1 MDYFI
6 KALQQNPELAIFLA
20 LAIGFA
26 IGRVKIGGF
35 SLGTVVGTLFAGV
48 LIGQLDIKVPGL
60 VKTVFFALF
69 LFTTGYKVGPQFFR
83 GLKRDALP
91 QMALTLVLCTTCL
104 ATAYV
109 AAQLFG
115 YDIGTAA
122 GLLAGAFT
130 ESTVIGTA
138 GDAIN
143 RLAISD
149 AEKTALLNN
158 IPVAY
163 AVTYLIGTAAVVWF
177 LPTIGPKLIGVDLK
191 KEAKK
196 MQAQVSGGVEAQPGI
211 ISPSRTFDVRAYRVT
226 NERLINKSI
235 AEIEAMPQEVRVFVQ
250 RIRREGTIIEP
261 EPNTII
267 RPGDVIAVSARTEVL
282 VERGAVVGPE
292 VNDHELLDFP
302 VEVLD
307 VVLTNRALVGKT
319 LAQLANMEPW
329 RTKFRGVFL
338 RKLTRTGAEI
348 PINPTTRVERGDLVS
363 LLGAKPDVDRAVSH
377 LGYAD
382 WPTSATD
389 MIFVGTGIVLGGFVG
404 LLTIIIGGVPIT
416 LTASGGA
423 LIMGLVFG
431 WLRSV
436 FPAFGRIPEA
446 AMWVFD
452 TVGLSVFIAV
462 VGLTAGPSFMA
473 GLQKSGISLVFV
485 GLVAAVLPHTVAI
498 LFGHYLLKM
507 NPLILLGACSGAGT
521 MTAAL
526 RAIQDKAESKLP
538 ALGYT
543 VPYAVGNIVLT
554 AWGPVIVAL
563 LSIGK

>member
-1 MDYFI
+1 MDYFV

-35 SLGTVVGTLFAGV
+35 SLGTVVGTLLAGV
-48 LIGQLDIKVPGL
+48 LIGQLDIKVAGL

-143 RLAISD
+143 RLAIS
-149 AEKTALLNN
+149 AEEKTALLNN

-191 KEAKK
+191 TEAKK
-196 MQAQVSGGVEAQPGI
+196 MQAQVSGRPEAQPGI
-211 ISPSRTFDVRAYRVT
+211 ISPSRAFDVRAYRLT
-226 NERLINKSI
+226 NDKFANRTVAQL
-235 AEIEAMPQEVRVFVQ
+235 EALPREARVFIQ
-250 RIRREGTIIEP
+250 RIRRDGSIIES
-261 EPNTII
+261 EPDTVV
-267 RPGDVIAVSARTEVL
+267 RLGDVIAVSARTEVL
-282 VERGAVVGPE
+282 VERSAVVGPE
-292 VNDHELLDFP
+292 VDDKELLDFP

-307 VVLTNRALVGKT
+307 VVLTNRCFDGMT
-319 LAQLANMEPW
+319 LEEFANSEPW
-329 RTKFRGVFL
+329 RTQFRGVFL
-338 RKLTRTGAEI
+338 RRLTRSGQEM
-348 PINPTTRVERGDLVS
+348 PITAKTKLDRGDVLS
-363 LLGAKPDVDRAVSH
+363 IMGAKRDVDRAVDH

-389 MIFVGTGIVLGGFVG
+389 MIFVGTGIFIGGLVG
-404 LLTIIIGGVPIT
+404 LLSVTVAGLPIT

-498 LFGHYLLKM
+498 LFGHYVLKM
-507 NPLILLGACSGAGT
+507 NPIILLGACSGAGT

-563 LSIGK
+563 LSL

>member
-1 MDYFI
+1 MDYLI
-6 KALQQNPELAIFLA
+6 KALQQNPELAVFLA

-26 IGRVKIGGF
+26 IGRVKIGSF

-48 LIGQLDIKVPGL
+48 LIGQLDIKVPAL
-60 VKTVFFALF
+60 IKTVFFDLF

-83 GLKRDALP
+83 GLKRDALS
-91 QMALTLVLCTTCL
+91 QMALTLILCTTCL
-104 ATAYV
+104 AAAFV
-109 AAQLFG
+109 AAKLFA

-143 RLAISD
+143 RLAIS
-149 AEKTALLNN
+149 AEEKAHLLNN

-163 AVTYLIGTAAVVWF
+163 AVTYLVGTATVVWF
-177 LPTIGPKLIGVDLK
+177 LPTIGPKLMGVNLK
-191 KEAKK
+191 EEAKK
-196 MQAQVSGGVEAQPGI
+196 MQAQVSGGSEAQPGI
-211 ISPSRTFDVRAYRVT
+211 ISPSRVFDVRAYRVT
-226 NERLINKSI
+226 NEKLVNKTI

-250 RIRREGTIIEP
+250 RIRRRGAIIEA
-261 EPNTII
+261 EPTTVIHH
-267 RPGDVIAVSARTEVL
+267 GDVIAVMARAEIL
-282 VERGAVVGPE
+282 VERSSVVGPE
-292 VNDHELLDFP
+292 VTDKELLDFP

-307 VVLTNRALVGKT
+307 VVLTKKALVGKT
-319 LAQLANMEPW
+319 IKELATSEPW
-329 RTKFRGVFL
+329 RTHFRGVFL
-338 RKLTRTGAEI
+338 RKLIRAGVEI
-348 PINPTTRVERGDLVS
+348 PITMTQVERGDLLS
-363 LLGAKPDVDRAVSH
+363 LVGAKRDVDRAVAVI
-377 LGYAD
+377 GYAD
-382 WPTSATD
+382 WPSNATD
-389 MIFVGTGIVLGGFVG
+389 MIFVGTGIFIGGLVG
-404 LLTIIIGGVPIT
+404 LLTVTIVGLPIT

-431 WLRSV
+431 WLRSA

-452 TVGLSVFIAV
+452 TVGLSVFIGV
-462 VGLTAGPSFMA
+462 VGLTAGPSFIS

-485 GLVAAVLPHTVAI
+485 GLVAAVLPHIVAI
-498 LFGHYLLKM
+498 LFGRYVLRM
-507 NPLILLGACSGAGT
+507 NPVILLGACSGAGT

-543 VPYAVGNIVLT
+543 VPYAIGNIVLT

-563 LSIGK
+563 LSLGK

>member
-48 LIGQLDIKVPGL
+48 LIGQLDIKVPAL
-60 VKTVFFALF
+60 VKTVFFDLF

-83 GLKRDALP
+83 GLKKDALS

-104 ATAYV
+104 ATAFV
-109 AAQLFG
+109 AAKLLG

-143 RLAISD
+143 RLAIS
-149 AEKTALLNN
+149 AEEKTRLLNN

-163 AVTYLIGTAAVVWF
+163 AVTYLVGTTAVVWF
-177 LPTIGPKLIGVDLK
+177 LPTIGPKLMGVNLK
-191 KEAKK
+191 DEAKK
-196 MQAQVSGGVEAQPGI
+196 MQAQVAGAGEVQPGI
-211 ISPSRTFDVRAYRVT
+211 ISPSRSFGVRAYRVT
-226 NERLINKSI
+226 NEKLIDKTV
-235 AEIEAMPQEVRVFVQ
+235 AELEKMPTDVRVFIQ
-250 RIRREGTIIEP
+250 RIRRQDRIIEA
-261 EPNTII
+261 EPDTVI
-267 RPGDVIAVSARTEVL
+267 RRGDVIAVATREEVL
-282 VERGAVVGPE
+282 VERGSVIGPE
-292 VNDHELLDFP
+292 VDDKALLDFP
-302 VEVLD
+302 VELLD
-307 VVLTNRALVGKT
+307 VVLTNKALVDKT
-319 LAQLANMEPW
+319 LVDLAQLEPW
-329 RTKFRGVFL
+329 RTQFRGVFL
-338 RKLTRTGAEI
+338 RKLVRAGEEMPIAPTRK
-348 PINPTTRVERGDLVS
+348 VERGDLLS
-363 LLGAKPDVDRAVSH
+363 LVGAKRDVDRAAAV

-382 WPTSATD
+382 WPSSATD
-389 MIFVGTGIVLGGFVG
+389 MVFVGTGIFVGGLVG
-404 LLTIIIGGVPIT
+404 LLSVTIAGLPIT

-446 AMWVFD
+446 ARWVFD
-452 TVGLSVFIAV
+452 MVGLSVFIGV
-462 VGLTAGPSFMA
+462 VGLTAGPSFIT

-485 GLVAAVLPHTVAI
+485 GLVAAILPHAVAI
-498 LFGHYLLKM
+498 LFGRYVLKM

-526 RAIQDKAESKLP
+526 RAIQDEAQSKLP

-543 VPYAVGNIVLT
+543 VPYAVGNILLT
-554 AWGPVIVAL
+554 AWGPVLVAL
-563 LSIGK
+563 MSVGN